1 MDIKIY
7 NPPAFNMIYL
17 YKYYHGFP
25 NYTDVLIQILL
36 KNINSDCGNTSP

>member
-7 NPPAFNMIYL
+7 NPPAFNIYL
-17 YKYYHGFP
+17 HKYYRGFP

-36 KNINSDCGNTSP
+36 KNINSDRGNTGP